1 MISSNSTRSSLSES
15 PANHAFDAHRFVPVW
30 NGILREF
37 RNHLTVLVAATS
49 ELGAEIPPAL
59 ALRVGDAVCETERNV
74 QGLTSL
80 LPLVDASVQ
89 TFEPLIC
96 PLGDVVERAV
106 RLAAPVAGRRL
117 SITTHVPREVGVR
130 NRGAVLECLMATL
143 IINLAGAD
151 LARADLARA
160 ELARATAA
168 GGGAELARSPRLR
181 VDAELGRRG
190 LAIEIAS
197 DGARPDA
204 GSWRFLLA
212 MDLAAKLDA
221 TLVSQ
226 PEVAAY
232 VVQFR

>member
-1 MISSNSTRSSLSES
+1 M
-15 PANHAFDAHRFVPVW
+15 
-30 NGILREF
+30 REF

-80 LPLVDASVQ
+80 LALVDASVQ
-89 TFEPLIC
+89 SFDPLIC
-96 PLGDVVERAV
+96 SLGEVVESAV
-106 RLAAPVAGRRL
+106 RLATPATGRRL
-117 SITTHVPREVGVR
+117 SITTHVPREGGVR

-143 IINLAGAD
+143 IID

-160 ELARATAA
+160 TAIP
-168 GGGAELARSPRLR
+168 GVEPARSPRVR

-212 MDLAAKLDA
+212 MNLAAKLDA

-232 VVQFR
+232 LIQFR

>member
-15 PANHAFDAHRFVPVW
+15 PADQAFDAHRFVPVW
-30 NGILREF
+30 NGILHEF

-49 ELGAEIPPAL
+49 ELGAELPPAL
-59 ALRVGDAVCETERNV
+59 ALRVGDAVCETKRNV

-80 LPLVDASVQ
+80 LALLDASVQ

-96 PLGDVVERAV
+96 SLGEVVDRAV
-106 RLAAPVAGRRL
+106 GLAAPAAGRRL

-130 NRGAVLECLMATL
+130 NRGAVLECLMAAL
-143 IINLAGAD
+143 IVDLARAD
-151 LARADLARA
+151 SARADLARV
-160 ELARATAA
+160 TAA
-168 GGGAELARSPRLR
+168 RGVESARSPRVR

-197 DGARPDA
+197 DGARPDV

-232 VVQFR
+232 VVQFG

>member
-1 MISSNSTRSSLSES
+1 MISSNSTRTSLTES
-15 PANHAFDAHRFVPVW
+15 PADRAFDAHRFVPVW
-30 NGILREF
+30 NGILHEF
-37 RNHLTVLVAATS
+37 RNHLKVLVAATS

-80 LPLVDASVQ
+80 LALVDASVQ

-96 PLGDVVERAV
+96 SLGGVVDRAV
-106 RLAAPVAGRRL
+106 RLAAPAAGRRL

-143 IINLAGAD
+143 IIDLARAD

-160 ELARATAA
+160 DLARAPAA
-168 GGGAELARSPRLR
+168 GGVEPARSPRVR

-197 DGARPDA
+197 DGARPDF

-212 MDLAAKLDA
+212 LDLAAKLDA
-221 TLVSQ
+221 TLVFQ

-232 VVQFR
+232 VVQFC